1 VQNEKRTLGLYLL
14 IVFVISIP
22 VEVLWIMY
30 GGSGTGLAALLML
43 LPAIVA
49 IILKLVY
56 FRKEPLLG
64 LGLGKKPVYYLLALV
79 IPLVYIGL
87 SYSLYWLFVPE
98 AYAGPSTFIGELSK
112 AFPVQNPNL
121 ALILVLIAVSILS
134 NTPITLGEELG
145 WRGLMF
151 PLMNKLWGR
160 NNALITSG
168 LIWAAWHLPVLI
180 SGNYMPGASVSY
192 KVPMFII
199 SMLACTVIVSWLRMK
214 SGSVWPAVLWHSAH
228 NYLDQNV
235 FSQMTNSQN
244 SAYFIGETGFITA
257 SIAVILAV
265 LILVFGK
272 FDSPDATPEVVE
284 PKSSSIP
291 TDVAVEDQSAGPAD

>member
-1 VQNEKRTLGLYLL
+1 MEKEKRTLTLFLV
-14 IVFVISIP
+14 IVFAISIP
-22 VEVLWIMY
+22 IEILWIVF
-30 GGSGTGLAALLML
+30 GEGGTGPAALLML
-43 LPAIVA
+43 LPAVVA
-49 IILKLVY
+49 IVLKLVF

-87 SYSLYWLFVPE
+87 SYSLYWLFAPE
-98 AYAGPSTFIGELSK
+98 AFAGPGLFIDEVSA
-112 AFPVQNPNL
+112 AFKVQNPNV
-121 ALILVLIAVSILS
+121 AFIFVAIVVSILV

-145 WRGLMF
+145 WRGLMY
-151 PLMNKLWGR
+151 PIMHEMWGR
-160 NNALITSG
+160 NKALITSG
-168 LIWAAWHLPVLI
+168 LIWAGWHLPVLI
-180 SGNYMPGASVSY
+180 SGNYMPGASASY
-192 KVPMFII
+192 SVPMFII
-199 SMLACTVIVSWLRMK
+199 SILAYTVIISWFRMK

-257 SIAVILAV
+257 GVAVVFAV

-272 FDSPDATPEVVE
+272 FDIADTTEGDSLAV
-284 PKSSSIP
+284 SSP
-291 TDVAVEDQSAGPAD
+291 TDDASAH